1 MDGVDLAIQA
11 TMAPAASGAI
21 AGAVSDGTLGDM
33 DFDDV
38 RALAATAAGPFRPD
52 VEDAVLSQ
60 FWGDAVAK
68 HMMAGMNRSE
78 GREEEV
84 SDARRSS
91 MFGKLSESES
101 GSLARAVAAGDGSA
115 LLRLKENYYFS

>member
-1 MDGVDLAIQA
+1 
-11 TMAPAASGAI
+11 
-21 AGAVSDGTLGDM
+21 M

-78 GREEEV
+78 GREREV

-101 GSLARAVAAGDGSA
+101 GSLARAVAAGGGSA